1 MSKDKLGYLSPEEQ
15 QVTGNLVAGLEPLK
29 KRHPSLTQV
38 DLVIEGGV
46 GTGRIMH
53 HIARRFF
60 PNALYVGTDISEMLV
75 GKKGR
80 KKGSID
86 DDTWQRILRANEY
99 ADLGIEGAILYGSC
113 FDRELIR
120 DIANKAGRQH
130 ALLTTFNAL
139 NALIYPDMN
148 PLDKKDKDDIVSIPD
163 MVRRPDSPFVGQLH
177 LIYDEDLWTK
187 DAQTT
192 VTESNF
198 KLLELAGQTAGWT
211 TDRFVNGLLLL
222 RAA

>member
-15 QVTGNLVAGLEPLK
+15 QVIGNLVAGLEPLK

-53 HIARRFF
+53 HIARRFS
-60 PNALYVGTDISEMLV
+60 PNALYVGTDISEMLA
-75 GKKGR
+75 GSRRRQSKG
-80 KKGSID
+80 ID
-86 DDTWQRILRANEY
+86 ENAWQSVLRANTY
-99 ADLGIEGAILYGSC
+99 PDLGVEGAILYGSC
-113 FDRELIR
+113 FDGELIH

-130 ALLTTFNAL
+130 ILLTSYNAL

-177 LIYDEDLWTK
+177 IIAGDLWGEEEP
-187 DAQTT
+187 TT
-192 VTESNF
+192 MVESNYRR
-198 KLLELAGQTAGWT
+198 LELAGQIAGWT
-211 TDRFVNGLLLL
+211 TDRTANGLLLL

>member
-15 QVTGNLVAGLEPLK
+15 QVIGNLVADLEPLK
-29 KRHPSLTQV
+29 ERHPSLTQV

-53 HIARRFF
+53 HITRRSF
-60 PNALYVGTDISEMLV
+60 PNALYVGTDISEILV

-86 DDTWQRILRANEY
+86 DDTWQRVLRANEY

-130 ALLTTFNAL
+130 VLLTSYNAL

-148 PLDKKDKDDIVSIPD
+148 PLDKKDKDDIISIPD
-163 MVRRPDSPFVGQLH
+163 MVRLPDSPFVEQLH
-177 LIYDEDLWTK
+177 IIAGDLWGEEK
-187 DAQTT
+187 PTT
-192 VTESNF
+192 MIESNYRR
-198 KLLELAGQTAGWT
+198 LELAGQTAGWT
-211 TDRFVNGLLLL
+211 TNRLVNGLLLL